1 MPQLIPFYFLHIIF
15 FGILTLSTLVYL
27 SHRFILPAIIKLYL
41 SRVIITKL

>member
-15 FGILTLSTLVYL
+15 FGIIALSTLIYL
-27 SHRFILPAIIKLYL
+27 SCRFILPAIIKLYL